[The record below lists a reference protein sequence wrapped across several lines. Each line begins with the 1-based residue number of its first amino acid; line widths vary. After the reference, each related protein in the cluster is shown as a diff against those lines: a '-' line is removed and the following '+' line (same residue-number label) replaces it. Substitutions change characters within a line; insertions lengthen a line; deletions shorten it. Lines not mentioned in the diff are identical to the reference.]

1 MYSYNAGASSFTSPY
16 RFNGKEKD
24 PETGYHYYGARY
36 YQSKFSVWM
45 SVDPLV
51 HETLEPY
58 VYTGNNPVM
67 LVDPDG
73 KRPTITGID
82 PPDEKRKKT
91 LDIGNEE
98 QFENLLNTVDIIASA
113 TNSPSNSQANVGV
126 PGSILSIG
134 IMGTIAADMAGATI
148 AGAIAVV
155 TSPVGLV
162 IIGTIA
168 VAAIAYGIYKFAR
181 GRNGHNQR
189 GERGETAKPSGTNNP
204 NKKLKNTRRKGSEPN
219 PGKKWDKRTGKW
231 RADPN
236 ARQGIPEEQLPP
248 IAKPKGKKS
257 K

>member
-1 MYSYNAGASSFTSPY
+1 
-16 RFNGKEKD
+16 
-24 PETGYHYYGARY
+24 
-36 YQSKFSVWM
+36 
-45 SVDPLV
+45 
-51 HETLEPY
+51 
-58 VYTGNNPVM
+58 
-67 LVDPDG
+67 
-73 KRPTITGID
+73 
-82 PPDEKRKKT
+82 
-91 LDIGNEE
+91 
-98 QFENLLNTVDIIASA
+98 
-113 TNSPSNSQANVGV
+113 
-126 PGSILSIG
+126 
-134 IMGTIAADMAGATI
+134 MAGATI

-236 ARQGIPEEQLPP
+236 ARQGYRECKQPYLCRW
-248 IAKPKGKKS
+248 
-257 K
+257 